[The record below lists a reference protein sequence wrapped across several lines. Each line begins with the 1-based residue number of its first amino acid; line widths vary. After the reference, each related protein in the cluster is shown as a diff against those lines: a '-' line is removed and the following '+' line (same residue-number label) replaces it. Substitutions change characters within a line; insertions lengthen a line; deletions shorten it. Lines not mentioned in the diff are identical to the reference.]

1 MTRPPL
7 AEWESVFGFSQDPT
21 PGDPEILEN
30 LAAEYRSISHD
41 AHSAHSVVSRL
52 DSDELG
58 EGESMEKLRTQLGE
72 LPKQVGKLHSSYEAA
87 AAAVATYA
95 GQLKETQD
103 QADRALEKGRE
114 AKDRLDSA
122 TDVASAA
129 SAHVKRLDSAE
140 QPPPDDQQ
148 ARSSARTAL
157 ADAREAESE
166 AQRSVESAESD
177 LEAAR
182 MLAVDAEELR
192 TSDAGVAKRA
202 LEDAE
207 GEAVEGKNFWDR
219 IGDLLNS
226 IFSVIGTVLGVIA
239 MFISGPIGIAL
250 AIGSVVFGAA
260 SLGLTIGK
268 GFDTGK
274 WDIPSLVMGTVGLAA
289 GGFSILKGYVGVG
302 SLGKASVGIGDWVKN
317 FFTWKPTQV
326 FVTAPQLE
334 LDVLA
339 GAARV
344 VNTATR
350 PAAPAP
356 ALSVMEGI
364 LDGLG
369 LATGIGGLIWGLGL
383 SGKVDGG
390 IVQA

>member
-1 MTRPPL
+1 MARPPL
-7 AEWESVFGFSQDPT
+7 ADWESVFGFSDDPT
-21 PGDPEILEN
+21 PGDPEILEK

-41 AHSAHSVVSRL
+41 AQSAHSVVARL

-58 EGESMEKLRTQLGE
+58 EGKSMEKLRTQLGE

-87 AAAVATYA
+87 ADAVATYA
-95 GQLKETQD
+95 EQLKESQH
-103 QADRALEKGRE
+103 QADRALDKGRD
-114 AKDRLDSA
+114 AKERLDSA
-122 TDVASAA
+122 TDVAAAA

-140 QPPPDDQQ
+140 APPPDDQE
-148 ARSSARTAL
+148 ARSSARRAL
-157 ADAREAESE
+157 ADAREAEGD
-166 AQRSVESAESD
+166 AARSVESAEAD

-182 MLAVDAEELR
+182 MLAVDAQELR

-207 GEAVEGKNFWDR
+207 GEAVEGKSFWDR
-219 IGDLLNS
+219 IGDLLNT

-239 MFISGPIGIAL
+239 MFISGPIGVAL
-250 AIGSVVFGAA
+250 AIGSVAFGTA

-274 WDIPSLVMGTVGLAA
+274 WDIPSLVLGTVGLAA
-289 GGFSILKGYVGVG
+289 GGISILKGFTGVG
-302 SLGKASVGIGDWVKN
+302 SLGKATVGFGDWIKN
-317 FFTWKPTQV
+317 LFTWKPTAV
-326 FVTAPQLE
+326 FVNAPQIE

-344 VNTATR
+344 IGTETR
-350 PAAPAP
+350 LAAPAP
-356 ALSVMEGI
+356 AIGVLEGI

-383 SGKVDGG
+383 SPRVQGG
-390 IVQA
+390 VVQT